1 MASKRVTISVDEDLL
16 KRVDG
21 AAAEARIS
29 RSEQIARLIEDS
41 LTPGGADSAF
51 YLSTE
56 IKGIGHDIMPT
67 VAWWATPSETHR
79 IDLDRRWV
87 IRCYAEAKPG
97 ETPRGGMRI
106 AGEGETT
113 DKPIVSKR
121 MK

>member
-1 MASKRVTISVDEDLL
+1 MASKRVTITLEEDLL
-16 KRVDG
+16 IQVDD
-21 AAAEARIS
+21 AASKTRIS
-29 RSEQIARLIEDS
+29 RSEQIARLLEES
-41 LTPGGADSAF
+41 LTPGGSDSAF

-67 VAWWATPSETHR
+67 VVWWATPDDQHS

-87 IRCYAEAKPG
+87 IRFYAEARPG

-106 AGEGETT
+106 AGNGEAIE
-113 DKPIVSKR
+113 KPIVPKR